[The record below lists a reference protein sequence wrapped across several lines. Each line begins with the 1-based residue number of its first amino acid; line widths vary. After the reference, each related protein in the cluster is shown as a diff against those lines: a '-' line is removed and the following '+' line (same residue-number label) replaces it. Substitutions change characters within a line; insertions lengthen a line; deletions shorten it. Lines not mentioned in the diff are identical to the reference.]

1 LGWEDCIALQPADLV
16 AFEWMKEAQAR
27 VADRDSRK
35 SFDAL
40 TQMYSFGIHAKS
52 FNKEILKEMRERME
66 ADKALLEQSK
76 AVSAL

>member
-1 LGWEDCIALQPADLV
+1 
-16 AFEWMKEAQAR
+16 
-27 VADRDSRK
+27 
-35 SFDAL
+35 
-40 TQMYSFGIHAKS
+40 MYSFGIHAKS